1 MQTSKFLVAT
11 GAAVALILPLQI
23 SAAPDS
29 PEQAQMRAAL
39 RQKMEQLNAATP
51 KPAAVTP
58 PPAAPAPKPQPQ
70 PQPVPAPVAPPPP
83 ATPAAPEIV
92 MFEKPSNAPPADDAE
107 AAKAREAVRQKIAA
121 MQTGAPQAT
130 VSAPTPAPV
139 TPPATPATP
148 VVTAPAPVVEK
159 QMPAVP
165 PPVNDAAL
173 ASAETAVRN
182 KLSELN
188 ATPAPKAAAAPG
200 SRAITAV
207 TAAAEYA
214 PIQPP
219 ASPLSAAKQ
228 ARLADLLS
236 RYKADTI
243 TALEYHTQRAA
254 ILAEP

>member
-39 RQKMEQLNAATP
+39 RQKMEQLDAAAP

-58 PPAAPAPKPQPQ
+58 PPAAPVPKPQPQ

-83 ATPAAPEIV
+83 AAPAAPEIV
-92 MFEKPSNAPPADDAE
+92 MFEKPSNVPPADDAE

-130 VSAPTPAPV
+130 VSAPAPAP
-139 TPPATPATP
+139 AAPATP
-148 VVTAPAPVVEK
+148 VVTTSAPVVEK

-173 ASAETAVRN
+173 AGAETAVRN

-188 ATPAPKAAAAPG
+188 AAPAPKAAAAPE
-200 SRAITAV
+200 SRPITAV

>member
-39 RQKMEQLNAATP
+39 RQKMEQLDAAAP

-92 MFEKPSNAPPADDAE
+92 MFEKPSNVPPADDAE

-121 MQTGAPQAT
+121 MQTGAPPTTA
-130 VSAPTPAPV
+130 VSAPAPV

-148 VVTAPAPVVEK
+148 VVTTPAPVVEK

-188 ATPAPKAAAAPG
+188 ATPPPKTAATPG